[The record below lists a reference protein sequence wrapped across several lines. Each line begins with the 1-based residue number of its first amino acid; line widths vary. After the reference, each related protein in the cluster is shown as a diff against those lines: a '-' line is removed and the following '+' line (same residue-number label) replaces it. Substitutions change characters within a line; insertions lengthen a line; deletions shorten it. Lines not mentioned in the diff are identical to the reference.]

1 MSHSSGNDVIS
12 AANVRSRVTVLGWKS
27 KRRVD
32 LDEESFNSVLCG
44 LNHLLL
50 LQMEMPSWRCV
61 VDRKCVPDRMSLAL
75 HLLACGLSTVRR
87 GTFLMWGNAILRGS
101 GHHLLS
107 SLSQHSMIVMVRQ
120 YGNNLPGCCACEIET
135 V

>member
-61 VDRKCVPDRMSLAL
+61 VDRKCVPDRMSLAPPSL
-75 HLLACGLSTVRR
+75 GMRVVHCQA
-87 GTFLMWGNAILRGS
+87 
-101 GHHLLS
+101 GH
-107 SLSQHSMIVMVRQ
+107 VFDV
-120 YGNNLPGCCACEIET
+120 G
-135 V
+135 